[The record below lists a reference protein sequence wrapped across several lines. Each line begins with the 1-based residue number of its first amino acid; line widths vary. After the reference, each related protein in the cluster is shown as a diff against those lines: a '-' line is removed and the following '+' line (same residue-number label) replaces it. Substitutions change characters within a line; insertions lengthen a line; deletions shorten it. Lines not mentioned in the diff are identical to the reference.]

1 MSLRGSLALVYWI
14 LWENLQQLPPSPWS
28 SIEMVYVSEAS
39 LWELVWKE
47 SSGLPKSVELG
58 FKIQDQ
64 FISMSE
70 RHLCDDD
77 DDNN

>member
-1 MSLRGSLALVYWI
+1 MSLHGSLALVHRI
-14 LWENLQQLPPSPWS
+14 PWENLQQLPLSLWS

-47 SSGLPKSVELG
+47 SSGLPKSIELE

-77 DDNN
+77 DNNN